1 MAPDALLNIFQP
13 PGPCMSTLVG
23 SAQAEL
29 LGVLADVLRKEDWQ
43 TCSWLGPE
51 AWENCP
57 LEVAGGLWLEGDGLM
72 DDGLGPAV
80 AQELERRFRGPVVAA
95 RRVLPGEGT
104 ILVWYRHLN

>member
-1 MAPDALLNIFQP
+1 MA
-13 PGPCMSTLVG
+13 TLVD

-29 LGVLADVLRKEDWQ
+29 LGVLADVLRKEDWA

-51 AWENCP
+51 AWESCP
-57 LEVAGGLWLEGDGLM
+57 LEVAGGLWLEGDDPM
-72 DDGLGPAV
+72 DDELGPAV
-80 AQELERRFRGPVVAA
+80 AHEMERRYAGGVVTA